1 MIPSILRDTEH
12 IYLLADRLTICTEE
26 EAIRALVAAG
36 VDRGEA
42 HLIVMCHPIRLPNEF
57 LLRKGRFCGGVR
69 GGWVPV
75 IKRPELDTAG

>member
-1 MIPSILRDTEH
+1 LFLGKKWRATIDNHRLGTYPTRDEAA
-12 IYLLADRLTICTEE
+12 LAY
-26 EAIRALVAAG
+26 
-36 VDRGEA
+36 
-42 HLIVMCHPIRLPNEF
+42 NEF